1 MIKKLEVGRDRFIFS
16 FLRGLLN
23 DELMQNSYLDKASS
37 LKKTICYTK
46 TLYSVVV
53 YLRF

>member
-23 DELMQNSYLDKASS
+23 DELTVIWIKLPVG
-37 LKKTICYTK
+37 KKKKHFATPRPYI
-46 TLYSVVV
+46 L
-53 YLRF
+53 